1 MYGMNYW
8 TIKEIIELAKEWNR
22 QVVDVWQENK
32 YVVVV
37 LNNGVRIKLEDFKM

>member
-1 MYGMNYW
+1 MNYW

-32 YVVVV
+32 YAVA
-37 LNNGVRIKLEDFKM
+37 LLDNGLKIKLENFKT